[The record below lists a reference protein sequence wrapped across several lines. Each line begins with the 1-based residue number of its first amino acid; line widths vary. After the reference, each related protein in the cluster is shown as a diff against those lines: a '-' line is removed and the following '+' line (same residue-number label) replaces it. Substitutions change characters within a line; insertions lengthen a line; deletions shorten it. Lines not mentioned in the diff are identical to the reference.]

1 MRTKGALTKK
11 LIWDLEISQGDNVLH
26 AGRYPCLRT
35 AADSCGLRYGQ
46 LSEIRKGRTKN
57 FTKYKF
63 APTIAIR
70 KITEMQTENG
80 NASSL

>member
-11 LIWDLEISQGDNVLH
+11 LIWDLEIKQGDNVIH

-35 AADSCGLRYGQ
+35 AADSCGLRYDQ
-46 LSEIRKGRTKN
+46 LSELRKGRTKN

-70 KITEMQTENG
+70 KIEEMEPEKENAA
-80 NASSL
+80 NL

>member
-11 LIWDLEISQGDNVLH
+11 LIWDLEIKQGDNVIH
-26 AGRYPCLRT
+26 TGQYPCLRT
-35 AADSCGLRYGQ
+35 AAASCGLRYDQ

-63 APTIAIR
+63 APSISIR
-70 KITEMQTENG
+70 KIEDMQPIIEAQSN
-80 NASSL
+80 L